1 MCLSN
6 FKFNEDELK
15 RAFPKYFKNMGFEGR
30 GMQISLPA
38 NMDLRLFAETTVPE
52 ELVKK
57 AWAKQTWTTA
67 MKDLFFGKFMG
78 EGVNNIIQVL
88 NDLEKEAGDRI
99 TQSLVLKLKG
109 DGVTGDDI
117 LEGNEEKMEY
127 RSFDF
132 TINQLRNAVRLK
144 GKFEEK
150 KSKENMR
157 KNAKDGLSIWL
168 RERIDDDLF
177 KVLTNNPTADK
188 VIYGG
193 TGILAEANIT
203 STAKMNTTVLGKA
216 KRLAQMSNPK
226 IRPVRV
232 NGGEYYVMVLHP
244 YQIRDLKE
252 DDKWIN
258 AQQYANIR
266 GMKNPIFTGAT
277 GLYNGVVVHENEN
290 VPIGQ
295 TGDSSTWVG
304 HGLLLGAQ
312 AGVMANGIDLSWKEK
327 LFDYDNQY
335 GVAISRTYGVAKSV
349 FKINGSTPTDFATVN
364 ILTSAVP
371 D

>member
-1 MCLSN
+1 
-6 FKFNEDELK
+6 
-15 RAFPKYFKNMGFEGR
+15 
-30 GMQISLPA
+30 
-38 NMDLRLFAETTVPE
+38 
-52 ELVKK
+52 
-57 AWAKQTWTTA
+57 
-67 MKDLFFGKFMG
+67 
-78 EGVNNIIQVL
+78 
-88 NDLEKEAGDRI
+88 
-99 TQSLVLKLKG
+99 
-109 DGVTGDDI
+109 
-117 LEGNEEKMEY
+117 MEY
-127 RSFDF
+127 RSFSF
-132 TINQLRNAVRLK
+132 TIDQIRNAVRLK

-177 KVLTNNPTADK
+177 KALTANPTVDK

-193 TGILAEANIT
+193 TGISAEANIT

-252 DDKWIN
+252 DEKWIN

-349 FKINGSTPTDFATVN
+349 FKIDGSTPTDFATVN
-364 ILTSAVP
+364 ILTSSVP